1 MGSVADE
8 TVNSDTAQNVVIPEI
23 SGADNNT
30 QGSTLEKQEEVVPEV
45 VTDSDGVVIDES
57 EIITFVKA
65 DNNQPRAILTTA
77 NQISKL
83 RESKGTNESLLIAKQ
98 FFKFAN
104 QTEAGVT
111 VEQPVSES
119 VEIANEGDVAV
130 AVPTAVETANSVA
143 VEQPVAENNSN
154 VIPFPVEKTKEE
166 QMEEMMQQITEL
178 YNEGKVDEAQA
189 LSDKVSELNKEL
201 QQEQKVLVA

>member
-1 MGSVADE
+1 M
-8 TVNSDTAQNVVIPEI
+8 
-23 SGADNNT
+23 
-30 QGSTLEKQEEVVPEV
+30 
-45 VTDSDGVVIDES
+45 
-57 EIITFVKA
+57 
-65 DNNQPRAILTTA
+65 
-77 NQISKL
+77 
-83 RESKGTNESLLIAKQ
+83 IAKQ

-130 AVPTAVETANSVA
+130 AVPTAFETANSVA